1 MPRFLHTADWQ
12 IGRQY
17 ARFAPED
24 ALALA
29 EARLSAVERLADI
42 AHQEAV
48 DAVLVAGDVFDAQ
61 TVSDRT
67 IRRLFNAMGAYA
79 GPWVLIPGNH
89 DAALAES
96 VWTRARRLGAVAAN
110 VHLALSAQV
119 MAFPER
125 GFAVLPAPLTQRQTA
140 ADETAW
146 FDHATTAP
154 GLVRVGLA
162 HGSVQGVLAEGID
175 SPNPIAADRAG
186 RAALD
191 YLALGDWHGT
201 RRIDARTWYSGTPEQ
216 DRFKAND
223 PGNVLLVDIPA
234 AGAEPK
240 VEVRAV
246 GRHPWIELEESLA
259 VASDLERTIARLQ
272 ALPELAVVDLSLAGE
287 LHLLGRQQLEAA
299 LSVAEAR
306 FRSLRTDLSRLRLQP
321 TEDDLAALH
330 ADGYVGRVIAELREE
345 QEGGNAE
352 LAREAMAILAALLLE
367 TRGQGE
373 TA

>member
-1 MPRFLHTADWQ
+1 M
-12 IGRQY
+12 
-17 ARFAPED
+17 
-24 ALALA
+24 
-29 EARLSAVERLADI
+29 
-42 AHQEAV
+42 
-48 DAVLVAGDVFDAQ
+48 
-61 TVSDRT
+61 
-67 IRRLFNAMGAYA
+67 
-79 GPWVLIPGNH
+79 
-89 DAALAES
+89 
-96 VWTRARRLGAVAAN
+96 
-110 VHLALSAQV
+110 
-119 MAFPER
+119 
-125 GFAVLPAPLTQRQTA
+125 
-140 ADETAW
+140 
-146 FDHATTAP
+146 
-154 GLVRVGLA
+154 RVGLA

-367 TRGQGE
+367 TQGQGE

>member
-1 MPRFLHTADWQ
+1 
-12 IGRQY
+12 
-17 ARFAPED
+17 
-24 ALALA
+24 
-29 EARLSAVERLADI
+29 
-42 AHQEAV
+42 
-48 DAVLVAGDVFDAQ
+48 
-61 TVSDRT
+61 
-67 IRRLFNAMGAYA
+67 
-79 GPWVLIPGNH
+79 
-89 DAALAES
+89 
-96 VWTRARRLGAVAAN
+96 
-110 VHLALSAQV
+110 
-119 MAFPER
+119 
-125 GFAVLPAPLTQRQTA
+125 
-140 ADETAW
+140 
-146 FDHATTAP
+146 
-154 GLVRVGLA
+154 
-162 HGSVQGVLAEGID
+162 VLAEGID

-234 AGAEPK
+234 VGAEPK

-246 GRHPWIELEESLA
+246 GRHPWIELEEHLA

>member
-146 FDHATTAP
+146 FDHAVTAP

-367 TRGQGE
+367 T
-373 TA
+373 

>member
-29 EARLSAVERLADI
+29 EARFSTVERLAGI
-42 AHQEAV
+42 AQQEAV

-67 IRRLFNAMGAYA
+67 IRRLFNAMTAYA

-96 VWTRARRLGAVAAN
+96 VWSRARRLGAVAPN
-110 VHLALSAQV
+110 VHLALGPQAIE
-119 MAFPER
+119 FPER
-125 GFAVLPAPLTQRQTA
+125 GFVVLPAPLTQRQTA

-146 FDHATTAP
+146 FDHVETAP

-162 HGSVQGVLAEGID
+162 HGSVQGVLAEDID
-175 SPNPIAADRAG
+175 SPNPIAADRAT

-216 DRFKAND
+216 DRFKANA

-234 AGAEPK
+234 VGAEP
-240 VEVRAV
+240 EVDVRQV

-259 VASDLERTIARLQ
+259 VASDLERTIARLE
-272 ALPELAVVDLSLAGE
+272 ALPELAVVDLSLSGQTD
-287 LHLLGRQQLEAA
+287 LPGRQQLEAA

-306 FRSLRTDLSRLRLQP
+306 CRSLRADLSRLRLQP

-330 ADGYVGRVIAELREE
+330 ADGYVGKVVAELREE
-345 QEGGNAE
+345 QDGENAE
-352 LAREAMAILAALLLE
+352 LAREAMAILATLLLE
-367 TRGQGE
+367 TQGQG
-373 TA
+373 ARA